1 MSTVLWPRQEV
12 LQLVIPQLGVVGK
25 TLDNATA
32 LCAVKQLSKFQ
43 TVEGKIRYFLYYCCP
58 SGVGDGFLLV
68 LIDG

>member
-32 LCAVKQLSKFQ
+32 INAVKQLSKYQ
-43 TVEGKIRYFLYYCCP
+43 TVEGKIRYLTFYLCTTDG
-58 SGVGDGFLLV
+58 SDGFSLV
-68 LIDG
+68 LIGG

>member
-12 LQLVIPQLGVVGK
+12 LQLVIPQLSVVGK

-32 LCAVKQLSKFQ
+32 INAVKQLSKFQ
-43 TVEGKIRYFLYYCCP
+43 TVDGKIRYIYVFVI
-58 SGVGDGFLLV
+58 SFENNNEFFLV